1 MSEPLMIESQGSFAA
16 GGTVITSA
24 GQYNPRPDAV
34 KNKTSNSFMDVF
46 QASVK
51 AGGQTLHGDHA
62 TVFYQI
68 PVNAK
73 KTAAGLSARRGT
85 IDAYLANYT
94 GWPRRI

>member
-34 KNKTSNSFMDVF
+34 KNKMSNSFMDVF

-73 KTAAGLSARRGT
+73 KLAAPDLTKSFCVKA
-85 IDAYLANYT
+85 I
-94 GWPRRI
+94 PFI